1 MVKGMGGAMDLA
13 QGAKKVVVMME
24 HVSKGDTIKILKEW
38 KLPLTG
44 LRSVNQLITDMA
56 VFEWDSER
64 NMILKEIAHDT
75 TVDKVRA
82 LTEAEFIV
90 SDDLGE
96 FGHEI

>member
-1 MVKGMGGAMDLA
+1 
-13 QGAKKVVVMME
+13 
-24 HVSKGDTIKILKEW
+24 
-38 KLPLTG
+38 
-44 LRSVNQLITDMA
+44 MA

-96 FGHEI
+96 FGHKI

>member
-1 MVKGMGGAMDLA
+1 
-13 QGAKKVVVMME
+13 
-24 HVSKGDTIKILKEW
+24 
-38 KLPLTG
+38 
-44 LRSVNQLITDMA
+44 MA